1 VPLVVTPTY
10 TEAQVV
16 QRVLSDLDRQIDAM
30 FEHRVHQVLG
40 PVLARA
46 ADALVSE
53 LRRDL
58 SQSLRD
64 MVARAVAIE
73 LARHPKPPGPS

>member
-1 VPLVVTPTY
+1 
-10 TEAQVV
+10 
-16 QRVLSDLDRQIDAM
+16 
-30 FEHRVHQVLG
+30 
-40 PVLARA
+40 VLARA